1 MESVSKRPSA
11 EPRTG
16 LATFCLAVCIAAIT
30 IVGAVAERVN
40 ASWVRETESTEGRI
54 VVRLE
59 GAAGTWEEATRLIR
73 GMPGVEDVVAV
84 YSGGLAPDET
94 NDSGWVSV
102 SWVATDSA
110 QARRAY
116 PSPGPGVPLG
126 KGELPSGGSQAGV
139 VLGYEL
145 ARVLGLDIGDEISV
159 QENYFTVEGIWSPS
173 DAEPG
178 NFVQVPID
186 AALNRFPG
194 SRARPN
200 YLAVYVRRASGAEE
214 VARGIWQGIPG
225 SQVSSP
231 EDERTRLHDEAL
243 IWQGMVI
250 LLSLWALA
258 AGILGFVYAFA
269 GDCLVSGAYSEP
281 HRMIVASVG
290 SAALA
295 GIVGVLS
302 GGLIGLA
309 MNVYAQRVYA
319 RTFFFLTPRLGVVA
333 LVVALVSGALAAIW
347 VLLGGWLRQRHSQ
360 WGAAGQ
366 EMHWAV
372 AVLVV
377 GIGICLLIMG
387 GSVTESLYASLD
399 EVRQVALRRVGVRL
413 HRPSMSVLPRL
424 GILPGVEGLAVEAYG
439 GAVNEDEE
447 GWGDSFPPSGVF
459 YGVDS
464 ESGGPGMSLWHRTGL
479 WQGRGLRPGS
489 LDEAVVGFDLAEF
502 HDLQIGDALE
512 IRGREFTVV
521 GIRRRCVY
529 GMPGDYNWR
538 VDVSLEAM
546 RRLTHQP
553 YALDSIALFVPP
565 VEQEER
571 REVFLSDLA
580 GRVPEGIV
588 VSSSADQL
596 DAVAVAYPLVSPL
609 AADQQ
614 GEMARLAR
622 FMYSIAYLVLVVLVS
637 LVMGCAIWAAVAL
650 YVIRHQERTA
660 LEVILGVNDGSIL
673 SDQTLNAASWSL
685 VGAILGG
692 LAAWWITRLANV
704 WIAVSGI
711 DLPFLLASPRL
722 FVVAAMWSIVL
733 TIVVAFLPVLHGLR
747 NEPLEALVRPDFQS
761 RKGVAV

>member
-1 MESVSKRPSA
+1 
-11 EPRTG
+11 
-16 LATFCLAVCIAAIT
+16 
-30 IVGAVAERVN
+30 
-40 ASWVRETESTEGRI
+40 
-54 VVRLE
+54 
-59 GAAGTWEEATRLIR
+59 
-73 GMPGVEDVVAV
+73 MPGVEDVVAV
-84 YSGGLAPDET
+84 YSGGLIPDET

-102 SWVATDSA
+102 FWVATNSV
-110 QARRAY
+110 QARRAF
-116 PSPGPGVPLG
+116 PPPGPGVPLE

-139 VLGYEL
+139 VLGYDL

-159 QENYFTVEGIWSPS
+159 QENSFIVEGIWSPS

-194 SRARPN
+194 SRARPD
-200 YLAVYVRRASGAEE
+200 YLAVYVQRASDAEE

-250 LLSLWALA
+250 LLLLWALA

-269 GDCLVSGAYSEP
+269 GDCVASGAYSEP
-281 HRMIVASVG
+281 HGVIIASV
-290 SAALA
+290 SRAALA

-309 MNVYAQRVYA
+309 MNAYAQRVYA
-319 RTFFFLTPRLGVVA
+319 RTFFFLTPRLGGVA
-333 LVVALVSGALAAIW
+333 LVVALASGSLAAIW

-360 WGAAGQ
+360 WGVAGQ
-366 EMHWAV
+366 EVHWAV

-377 GIGICLLIMG
+377 WIGTCLLIVG
-387 GSVTESLYASLD
+387 GSVTESLFASLD

-413 HRPSMSVLPRL
+413 HRPSISVLPRL
-424 GILPGVEGLAVEAYG
+424 GILPGVEGLTVEAYG

-479 WQGRGLRPGS
+479 WQGRGLRRGS

-502 HDLQIGDALE
+502 HDLQVGDPLR

-521 GIRRRCVY
+521 GIRQRCVY
-529 GMPGDYNWR
+529 GMPGDSNWR
-538 VDVSLEAM
+538 IDVSLEAM

-553 YALDSIALFVPP
+553 YALDTIALFVPP

-588 VSSSADQL
+588 VSSSAQL
-596 DAVAVAYPLVSPL
+596 DAVAVAYPLVFPL

-614 GEMARLAR
+614 GEMARRAR

-637 LVMGCAIWAAVAL
+637 LVIGCAIWAAVAL
-650 YVIRHQERTA
+650 DVIQQRERTA
-660 LEVILGVNDGSIL
+660 LEVTLGAGEGSIL
-673 SDQTLNAASWSL
+673 SDQTLSAGSWSL
-685 VGAILGG
+685 LGAILGG
-692 LAAWWITRLANV
+692 VAAWWLIRLANV
-704 WIAVSGI
+704 WIIGSGV

-722 FVVAAMWSIVL
+722 FIVAATWSIIL
-733 TIVVAFLPVLHGLR
+733 TIVAAFLPVLHGLQ
-747 NEPLEALVRPDFQS
+747 NESLEALVRPDFQS
-761 RKGVAV
+761 RKGVAL

>member
-1 MESVSKRPSA
+1 LEAVSKRPSA
-11 EPRTG
+11 ELRTG
-16 LATFCLAVCIAAIT
+16 LATFCVAVCIAAISV
-30 IVGAVAERVN
+30 VGAVAERVN
-40 ASWVRETESTEGRI
+40 ASWVRGTESPEARI
-54 VVRLE
+54 IVRLE
-59 GAAGTWEEATRLIR
+59 GAASTWEEATRLIK

-94 NDSGWVSV
+94 DDSGWVSV
-102 SWVATDSA
+102 SWVATDST

-116 PSPGPGVPLG
+116 PSPSPGVSLG
-126 KGELPSGGSQAGV
+126 KGELPSGGSQTGV

-159 QENYFTVEGIWSPS
+159 QENSFTVEGIWSPS
-173 DAEPG
+173 DAETG

-200 YLAVYVRRASGAEE
+200 YLAVYVRRASDAAG

-231 EDERTRLHDEAL
+231 EDERTRLHDEVL
-243 IWQGMVI
+243 IWRGILI
-250 LLSLWALA
+250 LLLLWALA
-258 AGILGFVYAFA
+258 AGILVFVYAFA
-269 GDCLVSGAYSEP
+269 GDCVASGAYSEP
-281 HRMIVASVG
+281 HRVIVASVG

-295 GIVGVLS
+295 GIIGVLS

-319 RTFFFLTPRLGVVA
+319 RTFFFLTSRLGIVA

-347 VLLGGWLRQRHSQ
+347 VLLGGWLRQRRSQ
-360 WGAAGQ
+360 WGATGQ
-366 EMHWAV
+366 GMHWAIV
-372 AVLVV
+372 VLVV
-377 GIGICLLIMG
+377 GIGTCLLIMG
-387 GSVTESLYASLD
+387 GAVTESLYASLD

-439 GAVNEDEE
+439 GAVNENEE
-447 GWGDSFPPSGVF
+447 GWGDRLPPSGVF

-479 WQGRGLRPGS
+479 WQGRGIRRGS

-502 HDLQIGDALE
+502 HDLQVGDPLK

-529 GMPGDYNWR
+529 GMPGDSNWR

-565 VEQEER
+565 VEQEDR
-571 REVFLSDLA
+571 REVFLSDLS

-588 VSSSADQL
+588 VSSAGQL
-596 DAVAVAYPLVSPL
+596 DAVAVAYPLVFPL

-614 GEMARLAR
+614 GEMARRAR
-622 FMYSIAYLVLVVLVS
+622 FMYSLAYLVLVVLVS
-637 LVMGCAIWAAVAL
+637 LVMGSAIWAAVSL
-650 YVIRHQERTA
+650 YVIQQRGRTA
-660 LEVILGVNDGSIL
+660 LEMILGMGAGSIL

-692 LAAWWITRLANV
+692 LAAWWLIRLANV
-704 WIAVSGI
+704 WIAGSGM

-722 FVVAAMWSIVL
+722 FVVAATWSAVL

-747 NEPLEALVRPDFQS
+747 NEPLEALIRPDFQS